1 MDEKKKGLGKGLG
14 RGLGKGIGSLIPKS
28 PSKSKKEESHLEP
41 ESEVEDT
48 KASAKTRK
56 SDVKSTDK
64 ATKKKADTSKA
75 KKNEEVE
82 IEFFEINEED
92 SDKVGDNLLENK
104 EESASEVF
112 VKTIYLE
119 PNKNQ
124 PRKEFDLEALNELA
138 DSIKEVGIIQPILVQ
153 KKNDKY
159 YEIIVGERRWRAA
172 KIAKLKEVPVII
184 RDYTPKQVMEVALI
198 ENIQRDDLN
207 PIEEAKA
214 FKNLIKEYNLKQED
228 VAKRVSKS
236 RAQISNIMRL
246 LKLDDRVQM
255 LLIEG
260 RLSNGHAR
268 ALLAIEDKELQFK
281 VAVDVLN
288 HDYSVRETEKLIKS
302 YLNPKSKK
310 EPVFTGAG
318 ALVYKNMEE
327 NLGNILGSKVS
338 IKTKNG
344 KKGKIEIEYY
354 SQEELERLYAF
365 LNTKK
370 FN

>member
-14 RGLGKGIGSLIPKS
+14 RGLGKGIGSLIPAS
-28 PSKSKKEESHLEP
+28 SSKSKKEVEKVEP
-41 ESEVEDT
+41 ES
-48 KASAKTRK
+48 KIRK
-56 SDVKSTDK
+56 SQKKETDK
-64 ATKKKADTSKA
+64 LTNGKTSETKTKKPKE
-75 KKNEEVE
+75 EEVE
-82 IEFFEINEED
+82 IEFFEIREEIN
-92 SDKVGDNLLENK
+92 SKTDKDIELQKEENK
-104 EESASEVF
+104 SGPEVF
-112 VKTIYLE
+112 LKTIYLE

-124 PRKEFDLEALNELA
+124 PRKEFNLEALEELA

-159 YEIIVGERRWRAA
+159 YEIIAGERRWRAA
-172 KIAKLKEVPVII
+172 KMAKLKEVPVII

-198 ENIQRDDLN
+198 ENIQREDLN

-214 FKNLIKEYNLKQED
+214 FENLIKEYNLKQEEL
-228 VAKRVSKS
+228 AQKVSKS

-260 RLSNGHAR
+260 RLSGGHAR
-268 ALLAIEDKELQFK
+268 ALLSIEDKELQFK

-302 YLNPKSKK
+302 YIKPKPKK

-318 ALVYKNMEE
+318 AIVYKNMEE
-327 NLGNILGSKVS
+327 KMGNILGSKVS

-365 LNTKK
+365 INAKK
-370 FN
+370 FD